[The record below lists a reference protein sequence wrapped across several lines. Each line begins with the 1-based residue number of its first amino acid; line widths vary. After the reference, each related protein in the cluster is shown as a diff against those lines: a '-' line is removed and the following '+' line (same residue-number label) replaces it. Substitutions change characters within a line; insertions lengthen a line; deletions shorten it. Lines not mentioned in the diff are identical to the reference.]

1 MLAGNAWDKGPP
13 LYERARHCKII
24 IYAPISKT
32 DAWGDESTAKAM
44 KGATRSTKSGS
55 RPTPVASESD
65 SPSIQIKISTHG
77 TQAWPVQTTCP

>member
-13 LYERARHCKII
+13 LYERPRHCKII

-32 DAWGDESTAKAM
+32 DGWGTKAPM
-44 KGATRSTKSGS
+44 KGATRSTKLGS

-77 TQAWPVQTTCP
+77 TQAWPIQTTCP